1 MLPSKLLYQ
10 NKIESS
16 YARNFISKIQPQN
29 TSNFGLGQT
38 TTINIPCM
46 SNQVLSGVDSVLN
59 VRLCLKSGEAT
70 GTTFVTDTVKLDGA
84 GIISAIQR
92 VRIFH
97 GSQLLSD
104 IDSYG
109 NLMNLLFSAQCSSD
123 LMKNKNAIL
132 MGAGQDGA
140 GRSLNPSATA
150 IDGGIH
156 FPEYNFSI
164 PLMTIFNLSNNYV
177 PCWALTSSS
186 LRLEIQWVSTIAQFV
201 NFPNNR
207 NIVASTA
214 SPNMFC
220 DVSLTANFME
230 LSDSAM
236 AIIQNSLQGKP
247 VEWVVSNWANYILN
261 TTLPNSVTNISM
273 AVPAKFN
280 SLKSLLF
287 TFRPS
292 VSAAGNGTIGTA
304 VFGSESLKYNLLEY
318 DARIGSRVIPSD
330 KPNTVTQF
338 YSEFLR
344 CISSVG
350 NLDHETNITLAMYT
364 ADTSSATYSS
374 KFSVGF
380 DLESYSSVDLSKTY
394 QGLNTSTDDIF
405 ANFRFGAN
413 ATGPAVR
420 IDAYAYYDQLIVCQN
435 GSVLGVS
442 F

>member
-29 TSNFGLGQT
+29 TSSFALGQT
-38 TTINIPCM
+38 TIINIPCM
-46 SNQVLSGVDSVLN
+46 ANQVLSGVDTVLN
-59 VRLCLKSGEAT
+59 VRLALRNGAGALT
-70 GTTFVTDTVKLDGA
+70 AAAPARLDGA

-123 LMKNKNAIL
+123 LMKNKYAIL
-132 MGAGQDGA
+132 MGSGQDGA
-140 GRSLNPSATA
+140 GIALNSADVAANTDLTEA
-150 IDGGIH
+150 Q
-156 FPEYNFSI
+156 FSI

-186 LRLEIQWVSTIAQFV
+186 LRLEIQWASNLSQFINYPTGNILGPLTNSQTVFNDV
-201 NFPNNR
+201 N
-207 NIVASTA
+207 
-214 SPNMFC
+214 
-220 DVSLTANFME
+220 LTCNFME

-236 AIIQNSLQGKP
+236 SIIQNSLQGKP
-247 VEWVVSNWANYILN
+247 VEWVCGNYANYIFN
-261 TTLPNSVTNISM
+261 TTLPQAITNVSM

-287 TFRPS
+287 TFRPQA
-292 VSAAGNGTIGTA
+292 SASGTGTTAGSG
-304 VFGSESLKYNLLEY
+304 VYGSESTKRFLLEY

-330 KPNTVTQF
+330 KPNTTSQF

-344 CISSVG
+344 AISSVG
-350 NLDHETNITLAMYT
+350 NLDHETNITWAMYST
-364 ADTSSATYSS
+364 DNSVAGTSS
-374 KFSVGF
+374 KFAIGF
-380 DLESYSSVDLSKTY
+380 DLESYSAVDLSKTY

-405 ANFRFGAN
+405 ANFRFGAQAADR
-413 ATGPAVR
+413 ATR

-435 GSVLGVS
+435 GSVLSVS
-442 F
+442 Y

>member
-38 TTINIPCM
+38 TIFNIPCM
-46 SNQVLSGVDSVLN
+46 ANQVLSGVDTVLN
-59 VRLCLKSGEAT
+59 IRLALRAGDAA
-70 GTTFVTDTVKLDGA
+70 GTAIAADGAVLDAA

-109 NLMNLLFSAQCSSD
+109 NLMNLLFSAQCSTD
-123 LMKNKNAIL
+123 LMTNKYAIL
-132 MGAGQDGA
+132 MGSGGSGA
-140 GRSLNPSATA
+140 GRSLNPAAVDGQAAFPATH
-150 IDGGIH
+150 I
-156 FPEYNFSI
+156 FSI
-164 PLMTIFNLSNNYV
+164 PLMTILNLSNNYV

-186 LRLEIQWVSTIAQFV
+186 LRLEIQWAGSVAQFIR
-201 NFPNNR
+201 FPANR
-207 NIVASTA
+207 NIIASA
-214 SPNMFC
+214 EGMFC

-247 VEWVVSNWANYILN
+247 VEWVCGSYANYIFN
-261 TTLPNSVTNISM
+261 TTLPNAVTTVSM

-287 TFRPS
+287 TFRPA
-292 VSAAGNGTIGTA
+292 VSAAGNGLSGGTA
-304 VFGSESLKYNLLEY
+304 VFGSESLKFNLQEY

-330 KPNTVTQF
+330 KPNTVSQF

-344 CISSVG
+344 AISSVG
-350 NLDHETNITLAMYT
+350 NLDHETNITRDMYIADGST
-364 ADTSSATYSS
+364 AAVSS
-374 KFSVGF
+374 KFAIGF
-380 DLESYSSVDLSKTY
+380 DLESYSAVDLSKTY

-405 ANFRFGAN
+405 ANFRFGAQGADR
-413 ATGPAVR
+413 ATR

-435 GSVLGVS
+435 GGVVGVS
-442 F
+442 Y

>member
-29 TSNFGLGQT
+29 TSNFALGQT
-38 TTINIPCM
+38 TIFNIPCQA
-46 SNQVLSGVDSVLN
+46 NQALSGVDTVLN
-59 VRLCLKSGEAT
+59 VRLALRSSDAA
-70 GTTFVTDTVKLDGA
+70 GTAIAANGALLDSA

-109 NLMNLLFSAQCSSD
+109 NLMNLLFSAQCSTD
-123 LMKNKNAIL
+123 LMTNKYAIL
-132 MGAGQDGA
+132 MGSNGSGA
-140 GRSLNPSATA
+140 GRSLNPVAV
-150 IDGGIH
+150 DGGGA
-156 FPEYNFSI
+156 FPATHIFSI
-164 PLMTIFNLSNNYV
+164 PLMTILNLSNNYV
-177 PCWALTSSS
+177 PCWALTSNS
-186 LRLEIQWVSTIAQFV
+186 LRLEIQWASAVSQFIR
-201 NFPNNR
+201 FPVNR
-207 NIVASTA
+207 NITGSADG
-214 SPNMFC
+214 MFC

-247 VEWVVSNWANYILN
+247 VEWVVSNWANYIYN
-261 TTLPNSVTNISM
+261 ITLPNSTTTVSM

-280 SLKSLLF
+280 SLKSMLF
-287 TFRPS
+287 TFRPAL
-292 VSAAGNGTIGTA
+292 SAAGNGLTAGTA
-304 VFGSESLKYNLLEY
+304 VFGSESLKYMLQEY

-330 KPNTVTQF
+330 KPNTVSQF

-344 CISSVG
+344 AISSVG
-350 NLDHETNITLAMYT
+350 NLDHETNITREMYIT
-364 ADTSSATYSS
+364 DASVAAVSS
-374 KFSVGF
+374 KFAIGF
-380 DLESYSSVDLSKTY
+380 DLESYSAVDLSKNY

-405 ANFRFGAN
+405 ANFRFGA
-413 ATGPAVR
+413 TGGTPAIR
-420 IDAYAYYDQLIVCQN
+420 IDGYACYDQLIICQN
-435 GSVLGVS
+435 GAVIGVS